1 MTVGDVNSVDPT
13 GGICP
18 STGDLQRSNPAL
30 AAQFQAHLQL
40 ARQNMTAGQR
50 YALSDTPWQPNQT
63 ATDASPPNAARPA
76 PPPDAGR
83 NTGGATMRPIT
94 PEVELPGANPLKGIA
109 SGTARLLGGAAL
121 RATGAGGVLFE
132 STEPAGK
139 TREYGTTSEGDRV
152 IVDDRTINIHY
163 ADGTRRLGFLTGD
176 GNSWGSADGKL
187 VATRGSATGKIEIV
201 PPSAKPA
208 SLLTAGGNVSD
219 AERQQPAGT
228 NQTEKPGNRNNLEGI
243 EIRSREEQDFVNSL
257 SPHLTREQV
266 QAELEGFRRRNGTAD
281 GAGGAKPPTNDT
293 PPAAPETARPLG
305 AGEMLSRHLS
315 EDYGLLA
322 ELDRDGML
330 KIAIVA
336 DKKNKPP
343 TTPKG
348 GEMFE
353 EAMRAFGPNV
363 KGIRGNW
370 VGTGTMTDNF
380 DSFKAALKSG
390 LSPEDAALNHTF
402 TGHMAAKWGFT
413 RATVVLNDAAKVI
426 VEFRR

>member
-1 MTVGDVNSVDPT
+1 MSVGDVNSVDHT
-13 GGICP
+13 CSVDP
-18 STGDLQRSNPAL
+18 STGDLHGSDPAL
-30 AAQFQAHLQL
+30 AAQFQAHLRL
-40 ARQNMTAGQR
+40 ARQNVTAGPR
-50 YALSDTPWQPNQT
+50 YAFNNTQPNQT
-63 ATDASPPNAARPA
+63 ATDVSPRFNFQQPGPQTNKSPL
-76 PPPDAGR
+76 PTNTLGR
-83 NTGGATMRPIT
+83 WTVT
-94 PEVELPGANPLKGIA
+94 P
-109 SGTARLLGGAAL
+109 
-121 RATGAGGVLFE
+121 GAGGLLGLFGSELGLVGAAFQQLGHMQHMIEIAPVL
-132 STEPAGK
+132 TLDGK
-139 TREYGTTSEGDRV
+139 RFGRDAVKNEIMNQLTDADRE
-152 IVDDRTINIHY
+152 
-163 ADGTRRLGFLTGD
+163 RLGL
-176 GNSWGSADGKL
+176 
-187 VATRGSATGKIEIV
+187 
-201 PPSAKPA
+201 PP
-208 SLLTAGGNVSD
+208 LTAGGNVSD
-219 AERQQPAGT
+219 AERQQPVGT
-228 NQTEKPGNRNNLEGI
+228 NQTGKPGNRKQLEGI
-243 EIRSREEQDFVNSL
+243 EIRSREEQEFVNGL

-281 GAGGAKPPTNDT
+281 GAGGSKPPTNDR
-293 PPAAPETARPLG
+293 PPATPETTRPLG
-305 AGEMLSRHLS
+305 PGEMLSRHLS

-370 VGTGTMTDNF
+370 IGTGTMTENF